1 MPAPPAMPAPRAF
14 VIGHPIAHS
23 RSPLLHGHWLSMLGL
38 AGSYQRIDVAPEALG
53 GFLTGLKDSGFAG
66 GNITVPHK
74 QAALGHIRHVDA
86 AARAIGAINTV
97 WLENGVLVGG
107 NTDAEGF
114 AANLTDHAPDWRR
127 RTGTAL
133 VLGAG
138 GAARAVV
145 HALSELGTK
154 VLVVNRTLSH
164 AEKLAGDF
172 GPLVTAHGWEALPVL
187 LARADLLVNT
197 TALGMAGQPP
207 LEIDLAGLKRSALV
221 CDIVYV
227 PLETRL
233 LADARARG
241 HGSINGLGMLL
252 HQAVPGFARWF
263 GVRPTVT
270 PQLRALLQADIAA
283 SMAKA

>member
-1 MPAPPAMPAPRAF
+1 MPAPRAF
-14 VIGHPIAHS
+14 VIGHPVAHS
-23 RSPLLHGHWLSMLGL
+23 RSPLLHGHWLATLGI
-38 AGSYQRIDVAPEALG
+38 AGSYQRIDVAPEALA
-53 GFLTGLKDSGFAG
+53 GFLSGLEEAGFAG

-74 QAALGHIRHVDA
+74 QAALAHVRHVDA

-97 WLENGVLVGG
+97 WLENGALLGG

-114 AANLTDHAPDWRR
+114 AANLADHAPDWRG
-127 RTGTAL
+127 RTGIAL

-138 GAARAVV
+138 GAARAVAY
-145 HALSELGTK
+145 ALSQLGIK

-164 AEKLAGDF
+164 AQKLAADF

-197 TALGMAGQPP
+197 TALGMAGKPP
-207 LEIDLAGLKRSALV
+207 LEIDLSGLKRGALV

-227 PLETRL
+227 PLQTRL
-233 LADARARG
+233 LADAQGRG
-241 HGSINGLGMLL
+241 HRTIDGLGMLL

-270 PQLRALLQADIAA
+270 PRLRALLEADIAA
-283 SMAKA
+283 SSAKA

>member
-1 MPAPPAMPAPRAF
+1 M
-14 VIGHPIAHS
+14 
-23 RSPLLHGHWLSMLGL
+23 
-38 AGSYQRIDVAPEALG
+38 
-53 GFLTGLKDSGFAG
+53 
-66 GNITVPHK
+66 PHK
-74 QAALGHIRHVDA
+74 QAALAQVRHVDA

-97 WLENGVLVGG
+97 WFEKGALVGG

-114 AANLTDHAPDWRR
+114 TANLADQAPDWRG

-145 HALSELGTK
+145 YALTQVGIR

-172 GPLVTAHGWEALPVL
+172 GPLAAAHGWEALPL
-187 LARADLLVNT
+187 LMARADLLVNT
-197 TALGMAGQPP
+197 TALGMAGKPP
-207 LEIDLAGLKRSALV
+207 LEIDLAGLKRGALV

-241 HGSINGLGMLL
+241 HGAIDGLGMLL

-263 GVRPTVT
+263 GVRPIVT
-270 PQLRALLQADIAA
+270 PQLRALLEVDIAA
-283 SMAKA
+283 VSANT

>member
-1 MPAPPAMPAPRAF
+1 MPAPRAF
-14 VIGHPIAHS
+14 VIGHPVAHS
-23 RSPLLHGHWLSMLGL
+23 RSPLLHGHWLATLGI
-38 AGSYQRIDVAPEALG
+38 AGSYQRIDVAPEALA
-53 GFLTGLKDSGFAG
+53 GFLSGLEEAGFVG

-74 QAALGHIRHVDA
+74 QAALAHVRHVDA

-97 WLENGVLVGG
+97 WLENGALLGG

-114 AANLTDHAPDWRR
+114 AANLADHAPDWRG
-127 RTGTAL
+127 RTGIAL

-138 GAARAVV
+138 GAARAVAY
-145 HALSELGTK
+145 ALSQLGIK

-164 AEKLAGDF
+164 AQKLAADF

-197 TALGMAGQPP
+197 TALGMAGKPP
-207 LEIDLAGLKRSALV
+207 LEIDLSGLKRGALV

-227 PLETRL
+227 PLQTRL
-233 LADARARG
+233 LADAQGRG
-241 HGSINGLGMLL
+241 HGTIDGLGMLL

-270 PQLRALLQADIAA
+270 PRLRALLEADIAA
-283 SMAKA
+283 SSAKA